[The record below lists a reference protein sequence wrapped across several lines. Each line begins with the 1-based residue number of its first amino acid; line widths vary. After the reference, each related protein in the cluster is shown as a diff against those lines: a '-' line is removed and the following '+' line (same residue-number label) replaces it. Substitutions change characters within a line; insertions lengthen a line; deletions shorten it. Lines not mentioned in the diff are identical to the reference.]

1 MNTCRT
7 SHFYVIKRTVALWT
21 GLFIMGVALAQ
32 ESGPDVVGEITTAIG
47 QGKIVGVAGERAIAR
62 GLRVQAGD
70 RIETADGGHVH
81 IRFVDGG
88 LVSIRPLS
96 RLLIEQYRNAKG
108 SELAAIK
115 FRLEEGVIRSVTGQW
130 GEANRD
136 RFRLNTPI
144 AAIGVKGTDFV
155 VKVQPDT
162 TYASVVSGAIVMS
175 PLDGSCAGSLG
186 PCQTELAAH
195 LSAEMQGQMIEYLKK
210 NDNGGPRLVP
220 SVDLLAQAVSVGDS
234 VARRSGDGIAADTK
248 LAGTASD
255 TKLAGSDPLASNVLD
270 AGSPPAPPVPTVPP
284 GKPLVWLHNPL
295 GWGVPENTI
304 SQRNSVAVADGRKA
318 AVGNFFIS
326 LYRDET
332 THGAFQPITSSASFR
347 LTSASA
353 NYTRYTTQSGPFEVV
368 QVTNP
373 TLSVDF
379 ARSTFATQLQLSSAS
394 LGQETFSASGT
405 ISPNGVFSS
414 NAPGQSLAGAFSMDG
429 REAGYQFSKNVTR
442 GSVSGLTLWGR

>member
-7 SHFYVIKRTVALWT
+7 SHFYVIKRIVALWT
-21 GLFIMGVALAQ
+21 GLFIMGAALAQ

-47 QGKIVGVAGERAIAR
+47 RGKIIGAAGERAIAR
-62 GLRVQAGD
+62 GQRIQAGD

-108 SELAAIK
+108 GELAAIK
-115 FRLEEGVIRSVTGQW
+115 FRLEEGVIRSVTGKW

-155 VKVQPDT
+155 VKVQPET

-186 PCQTELAAH
+186 PCQTDLAAH

-220 SVDLLAQAVSVGDS
+220 SVDLLAQAVSAGDS
-234 VARRSGDGIAADTK
+234 VARRAADGVASDNK

-270 AGSPPAPPVPTVPP
+270 VDSPTVPSVP
-284 GKPLVWLHNPL
+284 EGKPLVWLHNPL
-295 GWGVPENTI
+295 GWGVPANTI
-304 SQRNSVAVADGRKA
+304 SQRNSVALADGRKA
-318 AVGNFFIS
+318 VVGNFFIN

-332 THGAFQPITSSASFR
+332 THGAFQPVTSSANFR
-347 LTSASA
+347 LASFSA
-353 NYTRYTTQSGPFEVV
+353 NYTRYTVQSGPFEAV

-373 TLSVDF
+373 TLAVDF

-405 ISPNGVFSS
+405 ISPDGVFSS
-414 NAPGQSLAGAFSMDG
+414 AAPGQSLAGAFSMDG
-429 REAGYQFSKNVTR
+429 RQAGYQFSKNVTR